1 MNKHVVKH
9 LPLPWLV
16 GISILASTGV
26 RSGQETCIASHLG
39 SFGGSAV
46 IVLCHRV
53 FSSTFRVHPF
63 KSQCSLQSTLWVGT
77 FSPVPK
83 KPPASAQLQCSL
95 RRTYFLLGTVGSGG
109 LILLVEI
116 LLISTGQKRKEE
128 FRGLLMVSPDQYVPS
143 WKNIKVLWLQLGH
156 LKINWILCGF
166 QDASLD
172 YFPKQDVTFLKP
184 WTNRIILSS
193 FQGSISPSGQVCY
206 LFSHRC
212 SSCYDREKYF
222 FCLYFVHKNGQA
234 SLDHSISFIVFFP
247 HLSLVI

>member
-1 MNKHVVKH
+1 MACRHFHSCQHRSTEWTRDLHCVIPWQFWRVSCDSSLSQSVLLYFQSPPLQVPMFFAINPMGWH
-9 LPLPWLV
+9 LF
-16 GISILASTGV
+16 SCAKKA
-26 RSGQETCIASHLG
+26 TCISSASVQLEKD
-39 SFGGSAV
+39 
-46 IVLCHRV
+46 V
-53 FSSTFRVHPF
+53 FSPRNSRKWWSNLT
-63 KSQCSLQSTLWVGT
+63 CWNL
-77 FSPVPK
+77 
-83 KPPASAQLQCSL
+83 A
-95 RRTYFLLGTVGSGG
+95 YFH
-109 LILLVEI
+109 
-116 LLISTGQKRKEE
+116 RKEEEEE

-143 WKNIKVLWLQLGH
+143 LKNIKVLWLQLGH
-156 LKINWILCGF
+156 LKRNWILCGF

-172 YFPKQDVTFLKP
+172 CFPKQDVTFLKP

>member
-1 MNKHVVKH
+1 MFCSVSQLYFQLELLFSSCFSAEISVLLLTAWDSIAAAAASCSSYHVNKHVVKH

-143 WKNIKVLWLQLGH
+143 
-156 LKINWILCGF
+156 
-166 QDASLD
+166 
-172 YFPKQDVTFLKP
+172 
-184 WTNRIILSS
+184 
-193 FQGSISPSGQVCY
+193 
-206 LFSHRC
+206 
-212 SSCYDREKYF
+212 
-222 FCLYFVHKNGQA
+222 
-234 SLDHSISFIVFFP
+234 
-247 HLSLVI
+247 